1 MMKRRLIL
9 SAIAAALLAAGCAS
23 PLANA
28 RTWKGRFA
36 LRSEKE
42 NLSGRFE
49 LTDAPGLLRL
59 DLLTPLSGILARIEE
74 TSGGAIFMKSLS
86 DPVTRVIAT
95 VYGDKTANF
104 MDSLLGFSLPV
115 HDLLSLLRNGAEA
128 RDLSSQTWQ
137 CRILSRFPNGAP
149 QRLRI
154 EHGSPNAL
162 QVTLFID
169 EAL

>member
-1 MMKRRLIL
+1 MMQRRLVL
-9 SAIAAALLAAGCAS
+9 SALAAALLVGGCAV

-28 RTWKGRFA
+28 HTWKGRFA

-49 LTDAPGLLRL
+49 LTEAPDLLRL

-74 TSGGAIFMKSLS
+74 TSDGAVFMKSLS
-86 DPVTRVIAT
+86 DPGIKGKNLEAL
-95 VYGDKTANF
+95 
-104 MDSLLGFSLPV
+104 MESLLGFTLPV
-115 HDLLSLLRNGAEA
+115 HDLLDLLRAGAAA
-128 RDLSSQTWQ
+128 RDLSSRNWQ
-137 CRILSRFPNGAP
+137 CRILSRLPDGAP

-154 EHGSPNAL
+154 ERAAPNAL

-169 EAL
+169 EAH

>member
-1 MMKRRLIL
+1 MRRRTLL
-9 SAIAAALLAAGCAS
+9 ASFAAALLAAGCAA
-23 PLANA
+23 PPANA
-28 RTWKGRFA
+28 RMWKGRFA

-74 TSGGAIFMKSLS
+74 TSEGALFTRSLS
-86 DPVTRVIAT
+86 EPGIKGENLEALMTE
-95 VYGDKTANF
+95 
-104 MDSLLGFSLPV
+104 LLGFALPV
-115 HDLLSLLRNGAEA
+115 HALLSLLQKGAA
-128 RDLSSQTWQ
+128 AQDLSSGAWQ
-137 CRILSRFPNGAP
+137 CRILSRLPDGAP

-154 EHGSPNAL
+154 ECASPDAF

-169 EAL
+169 EALQ

>member
-86 DPVTRVIAT
+86 DPGVRGKNLEAL
-95 VYGDKTANF
+95 

-154 EHGSPNAL
+154 DHGSPNAL

>member
-49 LTDAPGLLRL
+49 LTDAPGNFRG
-59 DLLTPLSGILARIEE
+59 SHFHEE
-74 TSGGAIFMKSLS
+74 SL
-86 DPVTRVIAT
+86 
-95 VYGDKTANF
+95 G
-104 MDSLLGFSLPV
+104 
-115 HDLLSLLRNGAEA
+115 
-128 RDLSSQTWQ
+128 
-137 CRILSRFPNGAP
+137 SRRQGQKP
-149 QRLRI
+149 
-154 EHGSPNAL
+154 
-162 QVTLFID
+162 
-169 EAL
+169 

>member
-1 MMKRRLIL
+1 MCIRDR
-9 SAIAAALLAAGCAS
+9 LLAAGCAS

-86 DPVTRVIAT
+86 DPGVRGKNLEAL
-95 VYGDKTANF
+95 